1 MGASYDEESQ
11 NFLLHVSS
19 PKDLFLFQPAFALIR
34 DLRLFK
40 PGHFTH
46 GVPWVCGIVEFKGE
60 LGAGGV
66 GACMWIDVSNGPP
79 VSGVEGTTFHFEA
92 AELESFKKLRE
103 NLACAFRDLERFPK
117 WKLASGYFNNS
128 FSSKP
133 TNNQIIDLF
142 ICLEALLLQ
151 EADELTFRLATRAA
165 NLLGADAQ
173 DRKKLFVDIKGFY
186 GLRSK
191 IVHGEVLNPRE
202 EQLLYDV
209 GRLREL
215 VRRTLLCCIAL
226 GQEVGLGLEFF
237 KMLDGMSLDDDLRKD
252 LQQRS
257 SKFFYLHT
265 A

>member
-1 MGASYDEESQ
+1 M
-11 NFLLHVSS
+11 
-19 PKDLFLFQPAFALIR
+19 IR

-173 DRKKLFVDIKGFY
+173 DRKKLFVDIKGFMAFD
-186 GLRSK
+186 
-191 IVHGEVLNPRE
+191 PR
-202 EQLLYDV
+202 
-209 GRLREL
+209 
-215 VRRTLLCCIAL
+215 
-226 GQEVGLGLEFF
+226 
-237 KMLDGMSLDDDLRKD
+237 
-252 LQQRS
+252 
-257 SKFFYLHT
+257 
-265 A
+265 